1 MTKPELIN
9 ELASKTDVSKK
20 DCANVIDAFQDIV
33 KEILI
38 KGDKL
43 QLVGFGTF
51 EVAERAE
58 RKGRN
63 PKTGEAITIPAT
75 KSPKFKPSRTLKE
88 AVNAQVSECMKRLEF
103 NTMPV
108 SELLEV
114 MVSTFDLYN
123 DGFEYP
129 VITAYGKY
137 DVIKELLE
145 GFLADGFEIS
155 GDICLETPDATGYD
169 KEFALY
175 LTEDGVSVCK
185 IFENGKYLNEYPD
198 VAFVHEDCNS
208 KMLKN
213 IESKLIFEF
222 VFDGEHGDDEDEFDN
237 DDLCCDDC
245 DCYECDNRIRS
256 KDIKCNETVADK
268 LVEYSKDDN
277 GDLHGFSV
285 SKGDGDSYMS
295 YSLYTSDKLS
305 LRDIQSL
312 MQEKG
317 F

>member
-1 MTKPELIN
+1 
-9 ELASKTDVSKK
+9 
-20 DCANVIDAFQDIV
+20 
-33 KEILI
+33 
-38 KGDKL
+38 
-43 QLVGFGTF
+43 
-51 EVAERAE
+51 
-58 RKGRN
+58 
-63 PKTGEAITIPAT
+63 
-75 KSPKFKPSRTLKE
+75 
-88 AVNAQVSECMKRLEF
+88 MKRLEF
-103 NTMPV
+103 NTLPA
-108 SELLEV
+108 SELLEA
-114 MVSTFDLYN
+114 MVSTFDLW
-123 DGFEYP
+123 DTGDDDYP

-137 DVIKELLE
+137 DVIKKLLE
-145 GFLADGFEIS
+145 EFIANGFEIN
-155 GDICLETPDATGYD
+155 GDICLETPDSTGYE

-185 IFENGKYLNEYPD
+185 IFEDGRYFDEYPD

-222 VFDGEHGDDEDEFDN
+222 VFYEHDEKDD
-237 DDLCCDDC
+237 DDSCCDDCDDC

>member
-1 MTKPELIN
+1 
-9 ELASKTDVSKK
+9 
-20 DCANVIDAFQDIV
+20 
-33 KEILI
+33 
-38 KGDKL
+38 
-43 QLVGFGTF
+43 
-51 EVAERAE
+51 
-58 RKGRN
+58 
-63 PKTGEAITIPAT
+63 
-75 KSPKFKPSRTLKE
+75 
-88 AVNAQVSECMKRLEF
+88 MKRLEF
-103 NTMPV
+103 NTMY
-108 SELLEV
+108 EV
-114 MVSTFDLYN
+114 MDTMSESYDNLCDSDL
-123 DGFEYP
+123 YP

-145 GFLADGFEIS
+145 EFLADGFEIS
-155 GDICLETPDATGYD
+155 GDICLEAPDSTGYD

-185 IFENGKYLNEYPD
+185 IFENGKYLNEHPD

-222 VFDGEHGDDEDEFDN
+222 TFDDEKDDDEFDN

-245 DCYECDNRIRS
+245 DCHECDNRIRS
-256 KDIKCNETVADK
+256 NDIKCNETVAYK

-277 GDLHGFSV
+277 GDLHGFTV

-305 LRDIQSL
+305 VRDIQSL
-312 MQEKG
+312 LQEVG

>member
-1 MTKPELIN
+1 M
-9 ELASKTDVSKK
+9 
-20 DCANVIDAFQDIV
+20 
-33 KEILI
+33 
-38 KGDKL
+38 
-43 QLVGFGTF
+43 
-51 EVAERAE
+51 R
-58 RKGRN
+58 
-63 PKTGEAITIPAT
+63 
-75 KSPKFKPSRTLKE
+75 
-88 AVNAQVSECMKRLEF
+88 RLEF
-103 NTMPV
+103 NTLPV
-108 SELLEV
+108 PELLEA
-114 MVSTFDLYN
+114 MISTFDLY
-123 DGFEYP
+123 DSGDDDEYP

-155 GDICLETPDATGYD
+155 GDICLETSDSTGYD

-222 VFDGEHGDDEDEFDN
+222 AFDDEFGDDEDEFDN
-237 DDLCCDDC
+237 DDSCCDDC

-256 KDIKCNETVADK
+256 NDIKCHETVADK

-277 GDLHGFSV
+277 GDLHGFTV

-305 LRDIQSL
+305 MKDIQSL
-312 MQEKG
+312 LQKKG

>member
-1 MTKPELIN
+1 
-9 ELASKTDVSKK
+9 
-20 DCANVIDAFQDIV
+20 
-33 KEILI
+33 
-38 KGDKL
+38 
-43 QLVGFGTF
+43 
-51 EVAERAE
+51 
-58 RKGRN
+58 
-63 PKTGEAITIPAT
+63 
-75 KSPKFKPSRTLKE
+75 
-88 AVNAQVSECMKRLEF
+88 MKRLEF
-103 NTMPV
+103 NDIYEIMDV
-108 SELLEV
+108 MSESYDNLCD
-114 MVSTFDLYN
+114 SDL
-123 DGFEYP
+123 YP

-145 GFLADGFEIS
+145 EFLADGFEIS
-155 GDICLETPDATGYD
+155 GDICLETPDSTGYD
-169 KEFALY
+169 KEFILY

-185 IFENGKYLNEYPD
+185 AFEYGKYLNDYPD

-222 VFDGEHGDDEDEFDN
+222 TFDDEHDEKDDDEFDN
-237 DDLCCDDC
+237 DDSCCDDC

-256 KDIKCNETVADK
+256 NDIKCNETVADK

>member
-1 MTKPELIN
+1 
-9 ELASKTDVSKK
+9 
-20 DCANVIDAFQDIV
+20 
-33 KEILI
+33 
-38 KGDKL
+38 
-43 QLVGFGTF
+43 
-51 EVAERAE
+51 
-58 RKGRN
+58 
-63 PKTGEAITIPAT
+63 
-75 KSPKFKPSRTLKE
+75 
-88 AVNAQVSECMKRLEF
+88 MKRLEF
-103 NTMPV
+103 NDMY
-108 SELLEV
+108 EV
-114 MVSTFDLYN
+114 MDTMSESYDNLCENDL
-123 DGFEYP
+123 YP
-129 VITAYGKY
+129 VITTYGKY

-145 GFLADGFEIS
+145 EFLADGFEIS
-155 GDICLETPDATGYD
+155 GDICLEAPDSTGYD

-185 IFENGKYLNEYPD
+185 IFENGKYLNEHPD

-213 IESKLIFEF
+213 IKSKLIFEF
-222 VFDGEHGDDEDEFDN
+222 TFDDEHDEKDDDEFDN

-256 KDIKCNETVADK
+256 NDIKCHETVSDK

>member
-1 MTKPELIN
+1 
-9 ELASKTDVSKK
+9 
-20 DCANVIDAFQDIV
+20 
-33 KEILI
+33 
-38 KGDKL
+38 
-43 QLVGFGTF
+43 
-51 EVAERAE
+51 
-58 RKGRN
+58 
-63 PKTGEAITIPAT
+63 
-75 KSPKFKPSRTLKE
+75 
-88 AVNAQVSECMKRLEF
+88 MKRLEF
-103 NTMPV
+103 NDIY
-108 SELLEV
+108 EV
-114 MVSTFDLYN
+114 MDVMSESLDNLCDSDL
-123 DGFEYP
+123 YP

-137 DVIKELLE
+137 NVIKELLE
-145 GFLADGFEIS
+145 EFLADGFEIG
-155 GDICLETPDATGYD
+155 GDIYLETPESMGYD

-213 IESKLIFEF
+213 IESRMIFEF
-222 VFDGEHGDDEDEFDN
+222 AFEYKHDDDDEDEFDN

-256 KDIKCNETVADK
+256 NDIKCNETVADK
-268 LVEYSKDDN
+268 LVEYSKDDD
-277 GDLHGFSV
+277 GDLHGFTV

>member
-1 MTKPELIN
+1 
-9 ELASKTDVSKK
+9 
-20 DCANVIDAFQDIV
+20 
-33 KEILI
+33 
-38 KGDKL
+38 
-43 QLVGFGTF
+43 
-51 EVAERAE
+51 
-58 RKGRN
+58 
-63 PKTGEAITIPAT
+63 
-75 KSPKFKPSRTLKE
+75 
-88 AVNAQVSECMKRLEF
+88 MKRLEF

-114 MVSTFDLYN
+114 MVSTFDLY
-123 DGFEYP
+123 DDEYP
-129 VITAYGKY
+129 IITAYGKY

-145 GFLADGFEIS
+145 EFLADGFEIS
-155 GDICLETPDATGYD
+155 GDICLEAPDSTGYD

-185 IFENGKYLNEYPD
+185 TFENGKYLNEYPD

-208 KMLKN
+208 KILKN

-222 VFDGEHGDDEDEFDN
+222 VFYEHDEKDD

-256 KDIKCNETVADK
+256 NDTKCHKTVADK

-277 GDLHGFSV
+277 GDLHGFTV
-285 SKGDGDSYMS
+285 SKGDADSYMS

-305 LRDIQSL
+305 LMDIQSL

>member
-1 MTKPELIN
+1 
-9 ELASKTDVSKK
+9 
-20 DCANVIDAFQDIV
+20 
-33 KEILI
+33 
-38 KGDKL
+38 
-43 QLVGFGTF
+43 
-51 EVAERAE
+51 
-58 RKGRN
+58 
-63 PKTGEAITIPAT
+63 
-75 KSPKFKPSRTLKE
+75 
-88 AVNAQVSECMKRLEF
+88 MKRLGF
-103 NTMPV
+103 NDIY
-108 SELLEV
+108 EV
-114 MVSTFDLYN
+114 MDVMSESYDNLCDSDL
-123 DGFEYP
+123 YP

-145 GFLADGFEIS
+145 EFLADGFEIG
-155 GDICLETPDATGYD
+155 GDICLETHDSTGYD

-222 VFDGEHGDDEDEFDN
+222 VFDDEHDEKDEFDN

-256 KDIKCNETVADK
+256 NDIKCHETVADK
-268 LVEYSKDDN
+268 LVEYSKDDD

-305 LRDIQSL
+305 VRDIRSL
-312 MQEKG
+312 LQEAG

>member
-1 MTKPELIN
+1 
-9 ELASKTDVSKK
+9 
-20 DCANVIDAFQDIV
+20 
-33 KEILI
+33 
-38 KGDKL
+38 
-43 QLVGFGTF
+43 
-51 EVAERAE
+51 
-58 RKGRN
+58 
-63 PKTGEAITIPAT
+63 
-75 KSPKFKPSRTLKE
+75 
-88 AVNAQVSECMKRLEF
+88 MKRLEF

-114 MVSTFDLYN
+114 MVSTFDIFDSYDDEN
-123 DGFEYP
+123 DDYP

-137 DVIKELLE
+137 EVIKSLLE
-145 GFLADGFEIS
+145 EFLADGFEINGS
-155 GDICLETPDATGYD
+155 ICLEDPDATGYD
-169 KEFALY
+169 KEFALC
-175 LTEDGVSVCK
+175 LTEDGISVCK
-185 IFENGKYLNEYPD
+185 MFEDDKYYNEYPD

-245 DCYECDNRIRS
+245 DCYEYDNRIRS

>member
-1 MTKPELIN
+1 
-9 ELASKTDVSKK
+9 
-20 DCANVIDAFQDIV
+20 
-33 KEILI
+33 
-38 KGDKL
+38 
-43 QLVGFGTF
+43 
-51 EVAERAE
+51 
-58 RKGRN
+58 
-63 PKTGEAITIPAT
+63 
-75 KSPKFKPSRTLKE
+75 
-88 AVNAQVSECMKRLEF
+88 MKRLEF
-103 NTMPV
+103 NDIY
-108 SELLEV
+108 EV
-114 MVSTFDLYN
+114 MDVMSESYDNLCDSDLY
-123 DGFEYP
+123 P
-129 VITAYGKY
+129 IITAYGKY

-155 GDICLETPDATGYD
+155 GDICLETPDSTGYD
-169 KEFALY
+169 KEFILY

-185 IFENGKYLNEYPD
+185 AFEYGKYLNEYPD

-222 VFDGEHGDDEDEFDN
+222 TFDDEHDEKDDDEFDN
-237 DDLCCDDC
+237 DDSCCDDC

-256 KDIKCNETVADK
+256 KDIKCHETVTDK

-277 GDLHGFSV
+277 GDLHGFTV
-285 SKGDGDSYMS
+285 SKGDGNSFMS

>member
-1 MTKPELIN
+1 
-9 ELASKTDVSKK
+9 
-20 DCANVIDAFQDIV
+20 
-33 KEILI
+33 
-38 KGDKL
+38 
-43 QLVGFGTF
+43 
-51 EVAERAE
+51 
-58 RKGRN
+58 
-63 PKTGEAITIPAT
+63 
-75 KSPKFKPSRTLKE
+75 
-88 AVNAQVSECMKRLEF
+88 MKRLEF
-103 NTMPV
+103 NDIY
-108 SELLEV
+108 EV
-114 MVSTFDLYN
+114 MDTMSESYDNLCDSDL
-123 DGFEYP
+123 YP

-145 GFLADGFEIS
+145 EFLADGFEIS
-155 GDICLETPDATGYD
+155 GDICLETPDSTGYD

-222 VFDGEHGDDEDEFDN
+222 VFDDEYDEDEFDN

-256 KDIKCNETVADK
+256 NDIKCHGTVADK
-268 LVEYSKDDN
+268 LVEYSKDDD
-277 GDLHGFSV
+277 GDLHGFTV

-312 MQEKG
+312 MQERG

>member
-1 MTKPELIN
+1 
-9 ELASKTDVSKK
+9 
-20 DCANVIDAFQDIV
+20 
-33 KEILI
+33 
-38 KGDKL
+38 
-43 QLVGFGTF
+43 
-51 EVAERAE
+51 
-58 RKGRN
+58 
-63 PKTGEAITIPAT
+63 
-75 KSPKFKPSRTLKE
+75 
-88 AVNAQVSECMKRLEF
+88 MKRLEF
-103 NTMPV
+103 NDIY
-108 SELLEV
+108 EV
-114 MVSTFDLYN
+114 MDTMSESYDNLCDSDL
-123 DGFEYP
+123 YP

-222 VFDGEHGDDEDEFDN
+222 VFEFDDDEDEFDN

-285 SKGDGDSYMS
+285 SKGYGNSFMS